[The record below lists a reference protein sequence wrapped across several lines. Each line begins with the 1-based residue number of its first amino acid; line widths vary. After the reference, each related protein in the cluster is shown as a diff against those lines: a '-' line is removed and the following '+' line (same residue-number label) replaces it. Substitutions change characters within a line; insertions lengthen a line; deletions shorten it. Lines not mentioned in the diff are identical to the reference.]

1 MITGVIG
8 QGGRASSVDPMIEI
22 AVRQRADR
30 LTVGVLRQRLEGI
43 PDHLTIVQSDYFG
56 DPLYYELSSQPH
68 QYLVGPHFMLT
79 APDRGEE
86 PE

>member
-1 MITGVIG
+1 MSDVTD
-8 QGGRASSVDPMIEI
+8 RAL
-22 AVRQRADR
+22 ADR
-30 LTVGVLRQRLEGI
+30 LTVGVLRDRLEGV
-43 PDHLTIVQSDYFG
+43 PNHLTVVQTDHFG